1 MKLELDGAFL
11 RRAAVPL
18 DFSDL
23 RLGVSLGLIKPAT
36 SVLVACDEI
45 RLGSE
50 DPMLLGLAVLEGSD
64 TRAILDM
71 LDIADVADIDLG
83 DENLLAGQS
92 VRKWTYLELE
102 AAYEIRDT
110 LQDPFGVV
118 EDIWA
123 NFGYPESVSRFIR
136 YVPAPSGEPSGRIG
150 MLDRWRR
157 YLDSEASSL
166 RRGASM

>member
-1 MKLELDGAFL
+1 MKLELDGTFL

-92 VRKWTYLELE
+92 VRK
-102 AAYEIRDT
+102 
-110 LQDPFGVV
+110 
-118 EDIWA
+118 
-123 NFGYPESVSRFIR
+123 
-136 YVPAPSGEPSGRIG
+136 
-150 MLDRWRR
+150 
-157 YLDSEASSL
+157 
-166 RRGASM
+166 